1 RGKRLVVLVGQKKA
15 VAIAV
20 RNVSGRRRWSKL
32 NEWLAVH
39 VGGKMMSDDLQA
51 FRERAARAVAKVA
64 RGSAADNADRH
75 IRMADAVIA
84 EFAKP
89 TDAMIDAAY
98 EAVRFDEAWA
108 INSRRD
114 FVKAVKAMVR
124 SVLGKHTSA

>member
-1 RGKRLVVLVGQKKA
+1 
-15 VAIAV
+15 
-20 RNVSGRRRWSKL
+20 
-32 NEWLAVH
+32 
-39 VGGKMMSDDLQA
+39 MSDDLQA
-51 FRERAARAVAKVA
+51 FRERAARVVAKVA
-64 RGSAADNADRH
+64 RGSAADNADRY

-98 EAVRFDEAWA
+98 EAARFDEAWA

-124 SVLGKHTSA
+124 HALGKHNPA

>member
-1 RGKRLVVLVGQKKA
+1 
-15 VAIAV
+15 
-20 RNVSGRRRWSKL
+20 
-32 NEWLAVH
+32 
-39 VGGKMMSDDLQA
+39 MT
-51 FRERAARAVAKVA
+51 
-64 RGSAADNADRH
+64 
-75 IRMADAVIA
+75 DAVIA

-124 SVLGKHTSA
+124 KARDMHLDRKQAPSNR

>member
-1 RGKRLVVLVGQKKA
+1 
-15 VAIAV
+15 
-20 RNVSGRRRWSKL
+20 
-32 NEWLAVH
+32 
-39 VGGKMMSDDLQA
+39 MMSDDLQA
-51 FRERAARAVAKVA
+51 FRERAARVVAKVA
-64 RGSAADNADRH
+64 RGSAADNADRY

-98 EAVRFDEAWA
+98 EAARFDEAWA

-124 SVLGKHTSA
+124 HALGKHNPA

>member
-1 RGKRLVVLVGQKKA
+1 MPGDSQ
-15 VAIAV
+15 
-20 RNVSGRRRWSKL
+20 N
-32 NEWLAVH
+32 
-39 VGGKMMSDDLQA
+39 
-51 FRERAARAVAKVA
+51 FRDRAALAIKRAA
-64 RGSAADNADRH
+64 RGSAADDPEFCAR
-75 IRMADAVIA
+75 IADAIIA

-124 SVLGKHTSA
+124 STFVQESTSPARPLKHLPDHSIQRKGTAAADRNGDKNNRQK

>member
-1 RGKRLVVLVGQKKA
+1 
-15 VAIAV
+15 
-20 RNVSGRRRWSKL
+20 
-32 NEWLAVH
+32 
-39 VGGKMMSDDLQA
+39 
-51 FRERAARAVAKVA
+51 
-64 RGSAADNADRH
+64 
-75 IRMADAVIA
+75 MADAVIA

-124 SVLGKHTSA
+124 SALGKRIPA

>member
-1 RGKRLVVLVGQKKA
+1 
-15 VAIAV
+15 
-20 RNVSGRRRWSKL
+20 
-32 NEWLAVH
+32 
-39 VGGKMMSDDLQA
+39 MSDDLQA

-64 RGSAADNADRH
+64 RGSAADNAARY

-98 EAVRFDEAWA
+98 EAVCFDEAWA

-124 SVLGKHTSA
+124 HTLGKHITA